1 MIQIATT
8 RSERGDSRARW
19 LACEPAGSVMTKEE
33 WHRQQ
38 AELCSRLAGLAS
50 LRRDADAL
58 RAMAEDHLRQAERLA
73 ETCGMIDRAVTMPDG
88 RTHRTRER

>member
-1 MIQIATT
+1 MIQIVTT

-19 LACEPAGSVMTKEE
+19 LGCEPAGSVMTKEE

-38 AELCSRLAGLAS
+38 AELCRRLAWLIS
-50 LRRDADAL
+50 LRRDADTL

-73 ETCGMIDRAVTMPDG
+73 DTCRALDHRVAMPDG
-88 RTHRTRER
+88 RTHQAGEG